1 MQGIENLF
9 QQLPDAAAEEIV
21 QTLLETGP
29 VRIERIVSQGQSS
42 PEDFWYDQEEA
53 EWVAVLQGAAVVEI
67 VGETEPRRL
76 ESGDT
81 LYLPA
86 HCRHRVA
93 WTDPDQPTVWLAF
106 FWQSKGENAI
116 R

>member
-1 MQGIENLF
+1 MKNLF
-9 QQLPDAAAEEIV
+9 QQLPDATTEEV
-21 QTLLETGP
+21 LQTLLETGS
-29 VRIERIVSQGQSS
+29 VRIERIVSQGQAS
-42 PEDFWYDQEEA
+42 PEDFWYDQEED

-67 VGETEPRRL
+67 VGEAEPRRL
-76 ESGDT
+76 QPGDT

-106 FWQSKGENAI
+106 FWRSKGENAI